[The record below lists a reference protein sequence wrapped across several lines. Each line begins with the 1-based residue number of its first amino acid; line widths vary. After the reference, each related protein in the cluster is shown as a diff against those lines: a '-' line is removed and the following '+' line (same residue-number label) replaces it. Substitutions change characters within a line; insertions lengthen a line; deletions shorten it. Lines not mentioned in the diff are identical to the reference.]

1 VFGSPEAS
9 ALRLAEL
16 SAGAEISLG
25 SVTILAGSGWE
36 TVAKPR
42 PRPRQKTFAKRREET
57 GIVFIR

>member
-25 SVTILAGSGWE
+25 WVTILAGSAWE

-42 PRPRQKTFAKRREET
+42 PRPKTFAKRREES